1 MQQGKQNKVLD
12 DRSLFVGEFI
22 VQQGSAHNWEKEQ
35 WKYPGGP
42 NTLYEMFEHGLQV
55 SGKRPFLGR
64 RAIYRIGQPVRLLSE
79 YEWISFEEAAK
90 QRTEVGSGLYSLIT
104 EEKLNTKIGIY
115 SVNRPEW
122 VIADQAMQ
130 AYSLVNVALYDT
142 LGPNALEFIINHAE
156 ISVVFCS
163 GDRIPNLLQIS
174 KKCPNL
180 RYIISLDDLN
190 DSPAANILR
199 AWSADCK
206 IKLVDWSSIRKL
218 GRERAVPHRPPREN
232 DLCAICYT
240 SGTTGN
246 PKGAMYIH
254 RMQAC
259 AIKNFAESGIILN
272 SSVVHLSYLPLAH
285 CYEKTFV
292 SLMCYYGSRVGFNS
306 GDVIR
311 LAEDAQILKPTIFL
325 GVPRVYN
332 KMYDAIKAQTIE
344 APGLKGVIARAAY
357 AAKLQNLVVNKS
369 YTHAVWDRLLFRKV
383 AAVLGGNVRYFITG
397 SAPVDHRVMQF
408 FRIMFSCEFCEGY
421 GSTESSA
428 YGSVIPVGDFEGGH
442 VGRPPICSEVKL
454 VAVPEM
460 NYLVTGPVPKGELCY
475 RGPFIFPGYYK
486 DAEKTAE
493 AIDANGWLHT
503 GDIASY
509 NPKTGKLAIIDRKK
523 NIFKLSQGEY
533 VAPENLEIAYINCEW
548 IAQIF
553 VHGDSLKN
561 DLVAIIVPKEEAIQ
575 AYFKQKGKPINYQ
588 DPELYSVIAESL
600 NRVAKEQ
607 KLNGYEY
614 IKAFYLEKDPFTIE
628 NDLLTPTFKLKRHQ
642 ARIYY
647 AKQLDSLYKQIE
659 EPQKA
664 VKSKI

>member
-1 MQQGKQNKVLD
+1 MFLPSTCFINNVWLD
-12 DRSLFVGEFI
+12 EFI
-22 VQQGSAHNWEKEQ
+22 VQQGSAHCWDKKQ

-42 NTLYEMFEHGLQV
+42 STLYEMFEHGLKV

-64 RAIYRIGQPVRLLSE
+64 RVNYKVGQPAELLPH
-79 YEWISFEEAAK
+79 YEWLSFEEVAK
-90 QRTEVGSGLYSLIT
+90 QRTEIGSGLFSLIGD
-104 EEKLNTKIGIY
+104 EKLSNRVGVY

-142 LGPNALEFIINHAE
+142 LGPNSLEFIINHAE
-156 ISVVFCS
+156 INVVFCS

-180 RYIISLDDLN
+180 KHVISFDDFN
-190 DSPAANILR
+190 DTAASNILR
-199 AWSADCK
+199 AWSADCG
-206 IKLVDWSSIRKL
+206 IKLHELTAIRAL
-218 GRERAVPHRPPREN
+218 GRERAFPHRPPSET

-246 PKGAMYIH
+246 PKGALYIH

-259 AIKNFAESGIILN
+259 AIRNFDESGIMLN
-272 SSVVHLSYLPLAH
+272 KDFVHLSYLPLAH

-292 SLMCYYGSRVGFNS
+292 SLMCYYGSQVGFHS
-306 GDVIR
+306 GDVLR
-311 LAEDAQILKPTIFL
+311 LAEDAQVLKPTIFL

-332 KMYDAIKAQTIE
+332 KMYDAIRAQTID
-344 APGLKGVIARAAY
+344 APGLKGMIAKMAY
-357 AAKLQNLVVNKS
+357 TAKLQNLVTNK
-369 YTHAVWDRLLFRKV
+369 TFVHPVWDRLLFRKV
-383 AAVLGGNVRYFITG
+383 AAVLGGRVKYFITG
-397 SAPVDHRVMQF
+397 SAPVDHKVMQF

-421 GSTESSA
+421 GSTESCA
-428 YGSVIPVGDFEGGH
+428 YGSVIPVGDFEPNH
-442 VGRPPICSEVKL
+442 VGKPPVCSEVKL
-454 VAVPEM
+454 IAVPEM
-460 NYLVTGPVPKGELCY
+460 NYHVTGSIPKGELCY

-486 DAEKTAE
+486 DPEKTAE
-493 AIDANGWLHT
+493 AIDAQGWLHT

-533 VAPENLEIAYINCEW
+533 VAPENLEIAYINCNW
-548 IAQIF
+548 VAQIF
-553 VHGDSLKN
+553 VHGDSLKS
-561 DLVAIIVPKEEAIQ
+561 DLVAIIVPKEEVIQ
-575 AYFKQKGKPINYQ
+575 AFFKQQGRPINYQ
-588 DPELYSVIAESL
+588 DPELYKVIQEDL

-614 IKAFYLEKDPFTIE
+614 IKAFYLEKDQFTIE
-628 NDLLTPTFKLKRHQ
+628 KDLLTPTFKLKRHQ

-647 AKQLDSLYKQIE
+647 TKQIE
-659 EPQKA
+659 TLYKKIEESETVK
-664 VKSKI
+664 KSKI